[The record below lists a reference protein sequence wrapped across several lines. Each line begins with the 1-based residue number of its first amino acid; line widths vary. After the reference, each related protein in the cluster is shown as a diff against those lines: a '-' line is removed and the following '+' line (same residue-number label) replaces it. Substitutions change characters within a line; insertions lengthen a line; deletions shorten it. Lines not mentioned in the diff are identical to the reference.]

1 MSITKFVQKCRL
13 LETYIFFQLKR
24 KNRPKKY
31 IFHYSRTVS
40 ESLLYETYKE
50 EKRGHKM
57 KVVFVAAGII
67 LFLLYLLWLVLVTQK
82 MPRVLVVV
90 CDTVLVLMSLAIIFV
105 GLCIRDAEITENRK
119 MTEEQILKGIYTNSY
134 EKMGDTGD
142 ERE

>member
-119 MTEEQILKGIYTNSY
+119 MAEEQILKGIYTNSY